1 LVKPG
6 DEKDLMRGL
15 EKAISDYSLL
25 SWLSKEYILTNFGRK
40 GQIEKYGEVRK

>member
-1 LVKPG
+1 VVATDVGGTAEISKDSDLILVKPG

-25 SWLSKEYILTNFGRK
+25 S
-40 GQIEKYGEVRK
+40 